1 MNHLRL
7 AIRML
12 ARNPRSTVLIAG
24 LLALGIGASTVI
36 FSLFDAVLLRRLPVS
51 RPEELVRMAQTMPR
65 FPSRSSFPYPYYE
78 ALKDHAQSVTAFGEA
93 GEYQHFGMTEPTP
106 AEQITVRGVT
116 PDFFAVLGARPL
128 HGRVL
133 KADDA
138 DRRSGLAPAVLSY
151 GFWQR
156 RFHGDPQVVMQ
167 GQTIV
172 VNKQRFSIVGVMP
185 RDFNGL
191 SVDTAPDLRI
201 PLTAYSQMANLPLE
215 QMYFEVAGRLK
226 PNVARAQAEM
236 ECAAIWR
243 QTMKEYWQNVEKAPA
258 RVIAVLLRRGMILEP
273 LERGTSILRERFGDV
288 FKLLMACVSL
298 LLLIVCTNV
307 AGLLLAGA
315 VARRQEMAVRL
326 AIGASRFRLVQQ
338 TIVENLILTG
348 LGAAGGLA
356 LATAGIP
363 LALRLL
369 PPLRDR
375 GGLPTPL
382 AVDLG
387 GNMGIEPRV
396 LLFALAVSLATML
409 VFSVSPAIAIAQS
422 SLDGVLRSV
431 RASGG
436 VRGRQILITLQI
448 AVCTFLLVAASLF
461 VRTLQRLG
469 EVAPGFA
476 QDRIATFTYD
486 LNGYKNPALFIKD
499 LTARVGDIP
508 GVVSVSASNSG
519 LMLGHGLSSNVAA
532 AGERIT
538 RGDLMNV
545 NWNPVTLHYFDTMG
559 IRLLAGRDL
568 TTTDAAERT
577 PGAATKPLQHAV
589 VSEMFAQ
596 RFFPRM
602 DPLGKRFGSGLEG
615 TVAPG
620 EYEIV
625 GVVSDAKFR
634 SLREPITPMIYTLET
649 TFDSF
654 VLNVRTRIRPEA
666 MIEPVR
672 RASAEL
678 APDRPFI
685 EARTLAAQVEEITAP
700 ERISAVVA
708 SLFGAIA
715 ALLVGVGTYGLLV
728 YALMQRRREIGIRM
742 ALGAQPQHVAKL
754 IGGQTVV
761 MAAGGI
767 VVGLG
772 AALLAGR
779 AVGALLYGISPQDS
793 ASLLAAVFL
802 VLLTAALATLFPVM
816 SAIETEPA
824 DALRLEN

>member
-1 MNHLRL
+1 MNDLRL
-7 AIRML
+7 AFRML
-12 ARNPRSTVLIAG
+12 ARNSGSTALIAG
-24 LLALGIGASTVI
+24 LLALGIGASTII

-51 RPEELVRMAQTMPR
+51 HPEELVRMAQTMPR

-78 ALKDHAQSVTAFGEA
+78 ELKSHAQSVAVFGEA
-93 GEYQHFGMTEPTP
+93 GEYQHFGMTDPAP

-116 PDFFAVLGARPL
+116 PDFFAVLGVRPL

-133 KADDA
+133 QADDA
-138 DRRSGLAPAVLSY
+138 DRRSGLPPAVLSY
-151 GFWQR
+151 GFWRR
-156 RFHGDPQVVMQ
+156 RFQGDPRVVQ
-167 GQTIV
+167 GQTV
-172 VNKQRFSIVGVMP
+172 LVNKQRFSIVGVMP
-185 RDFNGL
+185 REFNGL

-201 PLTAYSQMANLPLE
+201 PLTAYSQMANLPVE
-215 QMYFEVAGRLK
+215 RMYFEVAGRLK
-226 PNVARAQAEM
+226 PNVPRARAEA

-243 QTMKEYWQNVEKAPA
+243 QTMKDYWQNVEKAPA
-258 RVIAVLLRRGMILEP
+258 RVIAILLRRGMILEP

-307 AGLLLAGA
+307 AGLLLARA

-326 AIGASRFRLVQQ
+326 AIGATRFRLVRQAV
-338 TIVENLILTG
+338 VENLLLTG
-348 LGAAGGLA
+348 LGTAGGLL
-356 LATAGIP
+356 LAAAGIP

-382 AVDLG
+382 AIDLS
-387 GNMGIEPRV
+387 GNMGVDPRV
-396 LLFALAVSLATML
+396 FWFALGVSVVTML
-409 VFSVSPAIAIAQS
+409 AFSVSPAVAIARS

-461 VRTLQRLG
+461 ARTLQRLG

-476 QDRIATFTYD
+476 QDHIATFTYD
-486 LNGYKNPALFIKD
+486 LNGYSNPAAFIKD
-499 LTARVGDIP
+499 LTTKVSEIP
-508 GVVSVSASNSG
+508 GVVSVTAANSG
-519 LMLGHGLSSNVAA
+519 LMVGHGMSSTIAA
-532 AGERIT
+532 AGERLT
-538 RGDLMNV
+538 RADLMNA
-545 NWNPVTLHYFDTMG
+545 NWNPVSLRYFDTMG
-559 IRLLAGRDL
+559 IRLLEGRDL
-568 TTTDAAERT
+568 TPTDAVERT
-577 PGAATKPLQHAV
+577 PGVRTKPLLHAV

-596 RFFPRM
+596 RFFPRT
-602 DPLGKRFGSGLEG
+602 DPIGKRFGSGVEG
-615 TVAPG
+615 TVAPA

-625 GVVSDAKFR
+625 GVVSDAKYR

-654 VLNVRTRIRPEA
+654 VLNVRTHLRPEA

-685 EARTLAAQVEEITAP
+685 EAHTLAAQVEEITAP

-715 ALLVGVGTYGLLV
+715 ALLVGVGTYGLLA
-728 YALMQRRREIGIRM
+728 YAVMQRRREIGIRM
-742 ALGAQPQHVAKL
+742 ALGARPRHVARM

-761 MAAGGI
+761 MATAGI
-767 VVGLG
+767 VAGLG

-779 AVGALLYGISPQDS
+779 AVGALLYGVSPQDPV
-793 ASLLAAVFL
+793 SLIAAVFL
-802 VLLTAALATLFPVM
+802 VVLTAALATMFPVM
-816 SAIETEPA
+816 SATETEPA